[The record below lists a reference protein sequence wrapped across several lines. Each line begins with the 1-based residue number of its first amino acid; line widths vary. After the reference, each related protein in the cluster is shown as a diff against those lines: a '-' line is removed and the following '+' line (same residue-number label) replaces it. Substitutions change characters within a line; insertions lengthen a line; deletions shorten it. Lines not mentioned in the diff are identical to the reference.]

1 MIRPGD
7 IRYGPSAR
15 PGDPS
20 PPSRRTSFLLE
31 VLDWIK
37 YILIAIVLGLAI
49 TTFVL
54 QRNEVVGN
62 SMYPTLYH
70 GDQLWV
76 EKITHHFGGVGRG
89 DIITFSTANLP
100 GGHREEDLVK
110 RVIGLPGERVE
121 IRDGAVYINGERLA
135 EPYLAESVVT
145 EPRLVGFADL
155 TLAANEYYV
164 LGDNRPD
171 SSDSR
176 VFGPIRE
183 DDVIG
188 ETLIR
193 VFPLD
198 RFGRP

>member
-1 MIRPGD
+1 MSPSDGIRP
-7 IRYGPSAR
+7 
-15 PGDPS
+15 
-20 PPSRRTSFLLE
+20 RRTPDGEQRPARAASFWLE
-31 VLDWIK
+31 VLDWVK
-37 YILIAIVLGLAI
+37 YILIAVVLGLAI

-62 SMYPTLYH
+62 SMYPTLH
-70 GDQLWV
+70 DGDQLWV
-76 EKITHHFGGVGRG
+76 EKITHHFGGVRRG

-110 RVIGLPGERVE
+110 RVIGLPGERLE
-121 IRDGAVYINGERLA
+121 IRDGAVYINGERLD
-135 EPYLAESVVT
+135 EPYLREDITT
-145 EPRLVGFADL
+145 EPRLVGFASL
-155 TLAANEYYV
+155 TLASDEYFV

-176 VFGPIRE
+176 VFGPIRA

-193 VFPLD
+193 VFPLE

>member
-1 MIRPGD
+1 MSPSDGIRPPLAPGGAP
-7 IRYGPSAR
+7 RPAR
-15 PGDPS
+15 AA
-20 PPSRRTSFLLE
+20 SFWLE
-31 VLDWIK
+31 VLDWVK
-37 YILIAIVLGLAI
+37 YILIAVILGLAI

-62 SMYPTLYH
+62 SMYPTLCD

-76 EKITHHFGGVGRG
+76 EKITHRFGGVRRG
-89 DIITFSTANLP
+89 DIITFSTVNLP

-110 RVIGLPGERVE
+110 RVIGMPGERLE
-121 IRDGAVYINGERLA
+121 IRDGAVYIDGERLD
-135 EPYLAESVVT
+135 EPYLREGITT
-145 EPRLVGFADL
+145 EPRLAGFADL
-155 TLAANEYYV
+155 TLAADEYFV

-193 VFPLD
+193 VFPLE